1 MMAKYDLKN
10 PTAIKQIVAQGTT
23 LRPFSQE
30 ILEACFNASIEVYN
44 EISATNADFKKI
56 YEDQV
61 AFKKEGY
68 LWMQL
73 SEYTFDTFMMIQQR
87 NGKL

>member
-1 MMAKYDLKN
+1 MAKYDIKN
-10 PTAIKQIVAQGTT
+10 PIAIKELVGQGTV

-30 ILEACFNASIEVYN
+30 ILEACFNASKEVYADISGKN
-44 EISATNADFKKI
+44 EWFKKI

-73 SEYTFDTFMMIQQR
+73 SEYTYDTFMMIQQR